1 MSKLLTQTPSVM
13 HQVDGILAV
22 HEFHIW
28 QLAGDR
34 IIASAHVSWESSTLV
49 SAHLGKTPKFN
60 RQYPILPVYVV
71 CFISSWILQVRC
83 LNLAQYMTVAER
95 VKEFF
100 HNEGIHST
108 TIQVSLVDCDK
119 IVANSLIFSLSLSR
133 QRSPQGA
140 FPLLKIV
147 CWPAPSQRPPIRWK
161 WYLLSTCMY
170 VCILSSI
177 TLVLCQRQIKIPL
190 TNYRWSANRIS
201 FAGLRCF

>member
-1 MSKLLTQTPSVM
+1 MSKLSTQTPSVM

-60 RQYPILPVYVV
+60 RQYPIFLFLWCVSKILEFCRCAVWTWRSTWQWLRESR
-71 CFISSWILQVRC
+71 SSSTTKESTPQLFKWAL
-83 LNLAQYMTVAER
+83 MTVA
-95 VKEFF
+95 KLSITDS
-100 HNEGIHST
+100 N
-108 TIQVSLVDCDK
+108 L
-119 IVANSLIFSLSLSR
+119 NSLTFSLSLSR

-147 CWPAPSQRPPIRWK
+147 CWPAPSQRPRIR
-161 WYLLSTCMY
+161 
-170 VCILSSI
+170 
-177 TLVLCQRQIKIPL
+177 
-190 TNYRWSANRIS
+190 
-201 FAGLRCF
+201 